1 MKSFNCILPGLVL
14 AVGLGLFSM
23 PQPSLANPDFT
34 KRTGKQCTY
43 CHVGSWD
50 SGKYTEAGQY
60 FKEHRSFKGYVPK
73 APPKS
78 TSLFWRRASSRIG

>member
-1 MKSFNCILPGLVL
+1 MKRFKCILPGMAL
-14 AVGLGLFSM
+14 AVGLGLFTMS
-23 PQPSLANPDFT
+23 QPSQANPDFT
-34 KRTGKQCTY
+34 KRTGKQCAY

-78 TSLFWRRASSRIG
+78 TSLFWPRVSRRIG